1 MREKRRLSTPPSPPP
16 MVTALPPTMLI
27 ILALI
32 VAMFATDG
40 REGVIALSVAAMLAA
55 AFLLRWRLL
64 RRLAP
69 RDQATAIQHTASPA
83 ATNAVDRSWPVN
95 RPRSPVADDVR
106 ERVS

>member
-1 MREKRRLSTPPSPPP
+1 MRERKRPSPPP
-16 MVTALPPTMLI
+16 LAMVTALPPTMLI

-40 REGVIALSVAAMLAA
+40 REAVIALSIAAMLAA

-69 RDQATAIQHTASPA
+69 RDQATTIQHTAPPA
-83 ATNAVDRSWPVN
+83 ATNAVDSSWPVN